1 MRAAEG
7 TPMKWSQKTQ
17 RLSRSARIASSERA
31 RIWPSESRK
40 LGAPGARPSSVELTP
55 RECEVLR
62 LMADGYASKQIAEEL
77 KISVNTVNNH
87 RASIYAKLGV
97 HSATAAVKWCCDRW
111 PSSHREPPLTN

>member
-1 MRAAEG
+1 
-7 TPMKWSQKTQ
+7 MKWSRNTQ
-17 RLSRSARIASSERA
+17 RLSRSARIASSERP
-31 RIWPSESRK
+31 RIWPSGSRK
-40 LGAPGARPSSVELTP
+40 LGPPGARLSSVELTP

-87 RASIYAKLGV
+87 RAKIYAKLGV

-111 PSSHREPPLTN
+111 PSKAAIDKLSRPGRFSL